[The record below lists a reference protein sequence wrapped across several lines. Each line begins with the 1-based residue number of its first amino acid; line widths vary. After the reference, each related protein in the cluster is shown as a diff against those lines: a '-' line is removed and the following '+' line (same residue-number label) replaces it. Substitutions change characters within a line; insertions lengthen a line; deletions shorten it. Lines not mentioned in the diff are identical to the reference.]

1 MKGFY
6 HGKIVPSCYPD
17 TDATIDHY
25 RKSANFYIEAA
36 DTLPDDDESHA
47 CELTLKL
54 VTLEDKLT
62 VDTSLDFLNCGVQ
75 NLFNCGTPLRET
87 LAVLERIRLAIPKM
101 ERIWKHSSMS
111 KQGRDQ
117 VLARAMESETMLR
130 DALARG
136 EFTLDDKIKPE
147 WK

>member
-6 HGKIVPSCYPD
+6 HAKKVPFCYPD
-17 TDATIDHY
+17 TDAAIDHH

-36 DTLPDDDESHA
+36 NILPEDDESHA
-47 CELTLKL
+47 CESTIKHAELYNRLQ
-54 VTLEDKLT
+54 V
-62 VDTSLDFLNCGVQ
+62 TSLDFLNCGVE
-75 NLFNCGTPLRET
+75 NLFKCGTPLRET

-101 ERIWKHSSMS
+101 ERIWKDSAMS

-117 VLARAMESETMLR
+117 IFGRAMETEEKLR
-130 DALARG
+130 DALAKG
-136 EFTLDDKIKPE
+136 DFTLDDKIKPE